1 MVPTR
6 IFYVANVDW
15 FFVSHRLPLAIEA
28 KRRGFEVYVLTKNT
42 GKKEFI
48 QSFGLN
54 YIEVDFE
61 RSGKNPIKELS
72 LIFVLLKLYLQY
84 RPQYIHHISI
94 KPALYGSIAA
104 ILANVKKNQVV
115 NAISGLGSVFSG
127 GNKSIT
133 RFIVT
138 FLMKI
143 AFGIRKFKFI
153 FQNPDDMNV
162 YRSMGF
168 LTHTNFRIVKGSGV
182 DLLDYIQVQPIKKTY
197 LKVILPAR
205 MLYDKGILEFVQASK
220 NLYSKYKHVVVFE
233 LIGGVDS
240 HNPESINEKEI
251 KSFLIPNYL
260 IWKGHIQDMKTEF
273 IQSDIVCLPSYREGL
288 PKSLVEAMAIG
299 RPIVTSNVPGC
310 KECVINE
317 VNGYIVPSKDSVQ
330 LEQAIDRLLSDAQ
343 LRITMGNKS
352 REIMEKEMSLQIVLA
367 QTFDFYKV

>member
-1 MVPTR
+1 MVPSR

-42 GKKEFI
+42 GKKELI

-54 YIEVDFE
+54 YIEVNFE

-168 LTHTNFRIVKGSGV
+168 LTQTNFRIVKGSGV

-220 NLYSKYKHVVVFE
+220 NLYAKYKHAVVFE

-240 HNPESINEKEI
+240 HNPESIKEKEI

-343 LRITMGNKS
+343 LRITMGNNS

>member
-1 MVPTR
+1 MVPSR

-42 GKKEFI
+42 GKKELI

-54 YIEVDFE
+54 YIEVNFE

-84 RPQYIHHISI
+84 KPQYIHHISI

-104 ILANVKKNQVV
+104 VLANIKKNQVV

-143 AFGIRKFKFI
+143 AFGIRKYKFI
-153 FQNPDDMNV
+153 FQNPDDMNI

-168 LTHTNFRIVKGSGV
+168 LTQTNFRIIKGSGV
-182 DLLDYIQVQPIKKTY
+182 DLQDYIQVQPIKKTY

-220 NLYSKYKHVVVFE
+220 NLYSKYKHAVVFE
-233 LIGGVDS
+233 LIGGVDA
-240 HNPESINEKEI
+240 HNPESINEQEI

-330 LEQAIDRLLSDAQ
+330 LEHAIDRLLSDAQ
-343 LRITMGNKS
+343 LRISMGNKS